1 MIVYFMLPLELSHAV
16 IASEISSPTEMMTIL
31 LNGEPGWRVQQKSQK
46 AMYALLAHLLAK
58 VPRATS
64 LYQHPRAK

>member
-31 LNGEPGWRVQQKSQK
+31 LDGEPGCSKKSQK
-46 AMYALLAHLLAK
+46 AMYALFAHLLAK
-58 VPRATS
+58 IPRATS
-64 LYQHPRAK
+64 LHQYPRAK